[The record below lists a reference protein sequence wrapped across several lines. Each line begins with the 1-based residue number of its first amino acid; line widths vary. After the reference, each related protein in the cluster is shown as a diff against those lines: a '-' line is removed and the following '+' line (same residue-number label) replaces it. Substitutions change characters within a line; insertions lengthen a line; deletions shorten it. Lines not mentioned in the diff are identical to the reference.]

1 MEKVAI
7 ETYIFSCQEIEQA
20 LPLCDYIP
28 IIEHVHKRHAD
39 HQIYEPDLLH
49 ANVAEGEFHL
59 KTGGIRFSTEEY
71 YGVKINGGFFKNRTN
86 YHLPNILGII
96 YICDARNG
104 YPLAIMD
111 STVISRYRTG
121 AATAVAAKY
130 LAPKTQIHLGVF
142 GYGTQAEIQI
152 RSLAYVCDLQEI
164 RISGRNPDKARL
176 LIEKLQTEYP
186 FPIYWDTPENTA
198 RNSNILVTTTPSRH
212 YYIDKNWIV
221 PGTFIAAIGADSPGK
236 QELSPELVASSVIVA
251 DIKKQVCQVGE
262 SQHALRES
270 LISPDDIYAE
280 LGEIVTGRKKRPEP
294 GKTILYDSTGTAL
307 QDIGVGI
314 HLYHL
319 LKQKHS
325 IKFKLFN

>member
-1 MEKVAI
+1 
-7 ETYIFSCQEIEQA
+7 
-20 LPLCDYIP
+20 
-28 IIEHVHKRHAD
+28 
-39 HQIYEPDLLH
+39 
-49 ANVAEGEFHL
+49 
-59 KTGGIRFSTEEY
+59 
-71 YGVKINGGFFKNRTN
+71 
-86 YHLPNILGII
+86 
-96 YICDARNG
+96 
-104 YPLAIMD
+104 MD

-270 LISPDDIYAE
+270 FISPDDIYAE

>member
-1 MEKVAI
+1 MEKVAK

-152 RSLAYVCDLQEI
+152 RSLAYVCNLQEI

-280 LGEIVTGRKKRPEP
+280 LGEIVTGRIQPELHC
-294 GKTILYDSTGTAL
+294 KTSVSVSTY
-307 QDIGVGI
+307 II
-314 HLYHL
+314 C
-319 LKQKHS
+319 
-325 IKFKLFN
+325 